1 MKRQFTCA
9 YANCQK
15 TDVPITLSMPDERS
29 RFCCA
34 DHAAVAMVR
43 RAWIATHGKKADEL
57 AVIER
62 ALRNIVGD
70 GADIK
75 K

>member
-1 MKRQFTCA
+1 MTRQFTCA
-9 YANCQK
+9 YGNCQK
-15 TDVPITLSMPDERS
+15 TLVPITLTMPDERS

-43 RAWIATHGKKADEL
+43 RAWIASHGSKSDEL
-57 AVIER
+57 AKIEKVLRVVI
-62 ALRNIVGD
+62 GD
-70 GADIK
+70 GGESK